1 MSLVNCINLIKHLH
15 LSSYDTFRNALLK
28 FIKPIE
34 RKIFK
39 IHDHGIKI
47 LNKTEISHLHEH
59 KFRHAFKGFLNPL
72 CSCSIEAETTTPT
85 SDSNIV
91 CQRVMLTRSFVFV
104 NLLKVSF
111 YPFKELV
118 LYFILLWDFFF
129 DYNFDFYISSIQI
142 KYISSRAK
150 PGKNIQNF

>member
-1 MSLVNCINLIKHLH
+1 MINFIKNRGLSMSLVNCINLIKHLH
-15 LSSYDTFRNALLK
+15 LSSYDMFRNALLK

-72 CSCSIEAETTTPT
+72 CSCSIEAETTTHYFLGCHLCKANRANIMN
-85 SDSNIV
+85 DFSNIPISFSTASDNY
-91 CQRVMLTRSFVFV
+91 LTRF
-104 NLLKVSF
+104 
-111 YPFKELV
+111 
-118 LYFILLWDFFF
+118 
-129 DYNFDFYISSIQI
+129 
-142 KYISSRAK
+142 
-150 PGKNIQNF
+150 